1 MISDYQEKCDVDGT
15 GTWCG
20 MLSSE
25 TTVFNTLSWCN
36 IAHVAF
42 EFVRHTKDLT
52 SYRDGISSST
62 FQERLA
68 VSLYHRV
75 FPGRITPFNEMKS
88 SLLFCFESVIHRRSP
103 SGWNIRLILNRKCN
117 PLFTPSASVLLSPAA
132 HRLPGHFFTRLGYLR
147 MQLLFHQQFQS
158 TAESKCNFKS
168 EHCMA
173 AS

>member
-1 MISDYQEKCDVDGT
+1 MLFNDSSSLRKGFVMISDYQEKCDVDGT

-62 FQERLA
+62 FQECLA

-75 FPGRITPFNEMKS
+75 FHGRITPFNEMKS
-88 SLLFCFESVIHRRSP
+88 SLLFCFESIIHRRSP
-103 SGWNIRLILNRKCN
+103 SGWNIRLILNRKW
-117 PLFTPSASVLLSPAA
+117 
-132 HRLPGHFFTRLGYLR
+132 HFFTRLGYLR